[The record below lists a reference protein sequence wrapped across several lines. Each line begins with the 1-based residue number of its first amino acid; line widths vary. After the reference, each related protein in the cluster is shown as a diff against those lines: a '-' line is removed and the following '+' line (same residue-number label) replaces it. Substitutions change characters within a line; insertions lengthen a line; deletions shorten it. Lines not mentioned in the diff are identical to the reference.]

1 MHGGVGGAAPQG
13 VPPIPIYG
21 TTRKTSAVPRFRQLS
36 EGTADEEWT
45 TFKRR
50 SCVGFSDAEMLGSP
64 HARTVGV
71 GEAPR
76 HEVAGGGAVQKALRG
91 GAPVGTE
98 LAK

>member
-1 MHGGVGGAAPQG
+1 MGLPLTHFIAAAHS
-13 VPPIPIYG
+13 
-21 TTRKTSAVPRFRQLS
+21 RLCA
-36 EGTADEEWT
+36 
-45 TFKRR
+45 
-50 SCVGFSDAEMLGSP
+50 GFSDAEMLGSP

-76 HEVAGGGAVQKALRG
+76 HEVAGGGAVQKALQG